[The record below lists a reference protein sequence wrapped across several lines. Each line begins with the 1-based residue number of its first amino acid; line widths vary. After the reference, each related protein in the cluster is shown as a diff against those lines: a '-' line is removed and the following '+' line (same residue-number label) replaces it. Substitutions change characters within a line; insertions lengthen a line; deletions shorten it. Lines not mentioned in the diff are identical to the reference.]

1 MEMELWLK
9 EMVEIALNE
18 KEPQETAFFSKI
30 NLDPATI
37 RWGCM
42 RIMDWL
48 RIQSVAM
55 RLLPLELKPSS
66 DLDMACMRLIE
77 EADFLK
83 GVIEVRKGKIKFADN
98 VSVGQAQAMMSYARE
113 HYRPPLFTALG

>member
-1 MEMELWLK
+1 MELWLK

-18 KEPQETAFFSKI
+18 KEPQETTFFSKV
-30 NLDPATI
+30 NLDPFTI

-42 RIMDWL
+42 RVMDWL

-66 DLDMACMRLIE
+66 DLDMACIKLIE
-77 EADFLK
+77 EASFLLE
-83 GVIEVRKGKIKFADN
+83 VIEVIEGKLKFADSI
-98 VSVGQAQAMMSYARE
+98 SVGQAQSMMSYARE
-113 HYRPPLFTALG
+113 HYRPPLFTAPG